1 MCAVTTDSTPLPSLR
16 AQTRNLPRER
26 NTSSCSGDGGSQSA
40 MTMKNGKV
48 VRFGAITLPASKSES
63 NRALMIAAYGGF
75 EPDFQNLSDSKD
87 TLVLKNALLSID
99 ALAPSVA
106 RHDMVNDEIFRHVIP
121 SREASVSMPKN
132 VQRIINIADCGTAA
146 RFLTTYLA
154 CHEGEWLLTGTD
166 RMKQRPMAPLVD
178 ALRSLGADIQYAGKE
193 GCLPLRIQGKPIAG
207 GKVSIDASVSS
218 QFVSSLLL
226 AAPMWPQ
233 GLELELNGNPSS
245 IPYLDMTLSM
255 MCHFSAHA
263 ERHGEVI
270 IVKPQSYVKQ
280 PFVIEPDW
288 SAASYW
294 YEMAAF
300 SEECEIRLKGLGGSA
315 GTRYAPSAAH
325 VMPTDEGRS
334 ASTCCLSRFDINASS
349 RWQGDVVIAEW
360 MAPLGVG
367 TFAEGE
373 DVVLR
378 KIPFEKHPL
387 HFDFF
392 NHPDLYPT
400 LAATCAG
407 LGVEARFT
415 GLNNLHLKESDR
427 VVAMQ
432 EELAKMQESPIR
444 FCSHDDH
451 RIVMALA
458 PLSMLVGL
466 VAFDHP
472 EVVEKSYPNFWKDAD
487 FLPIHN

>member
-1 MCAVTTDSTPLPSLR
+1 
-16 AQTRNLPRER
+16 
-26 NTSSCSGDGGSQSA
+26 

-75 EPDFQNLSDSKD
+75 APDFQNLSDSKD
-87 TLVLKNALLSID
+87 TLVLKKALLTID

-106 RHDMVNDEIFRHVIP
+106 RHDMVNNEVFRHVIP
-121 SREASVSMPKN
+121 SREASVSVPKN
-132 VQRIINIADCGTAA
+132 TQQIIDIADCGTAA
-146 RFLTTYLA
+146 RFLATYLA

-193 GCLPLRIQGKPIAG
+193 GRLPLHIQGKPIAG
-207 GKVSIDASVSS
+207 GKVSIGASVSS

-263 ERHGEVI
+263 ERCGEVI
-270 IVKPQSYVKQ
+270 TVKPQPYVKQ

-300 SEECEIRLKGLGGSA
+300 SEECEIRLKGLGGSL
-315 GTRYAPSAAH
+315 TS
-325 VMPTDEGRS
+325 
-334 ASTCCLSRFDINASS
+334 L
-349 RWQGDVVIAEW
+349 QGDTIIAEW

-367 TFAEGE
+367 TFVEGE
-373 DVVLR
+373 DIVLR

-407 LGVEARFT
+407 LRVEARFT
-415 GLNNLHLKESDR
+415 GLDNLHLKESDR

-458 PLSMLVGL
+458 PLSMLVGS

-472 EVVEKSYPNFWKDAD
+472 EVVEKSYPNFWKDNA
-487 FLPIHN
+487 FLPIHK